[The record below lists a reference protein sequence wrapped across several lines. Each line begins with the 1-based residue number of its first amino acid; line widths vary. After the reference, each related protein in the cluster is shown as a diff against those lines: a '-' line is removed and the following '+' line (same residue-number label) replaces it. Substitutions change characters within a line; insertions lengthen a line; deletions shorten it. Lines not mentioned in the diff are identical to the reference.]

1 VIIKF
6 LKNTIRD
13 LLSIIFLH
21 TQKSIILDFEKEKQ
35 RILEANSRYIIE
47 EKLVPY
53 IIHTTLCS
61 DGYLM
66 TEKEAYKIA
75 TQMFLNGKASGKID
89 NMNRLVKEI
98 A

>member
-1 VIIKF
+1 MVTRF

-13 LLSIIFLH
+13 LFSIFCSQ
-21 TQKSIILDFEKEKQ
+21 TQKAIILDFEKEKQ

-47 EKLVPY
+47 KKLVPY
-53 IIHTTLCS
+53 IIHTTLYS

-66 TEKEAYKIA
+66 TEKDAYKVA
-75 TQMFLNGKASGKID
+75 TQMFLDGKASGRID